1 MLARWDP
8 WQDLLEIE
16 REMRD
21 LTRRL
26 FGGGPF
32 ALLDRPV
39 TQTWAPAVDVFSRGS
54 DLVIRVELPG
64 IDPEKDLDITVHDG
78 MLTIKGER
86 RHEERVDREGYQ
98 RFESRYGAF
107 QRTIPLPQGVKE
119 GDIKATYDRGVLE
132 VVVPRA
138 GELTSARK
146 VPVAVGQGERKALV
160 TRGRKKK

>member
-8 WQDLLEIE
+8 WQELLDLE

-26 FGGGPF
+26 LGGIF
-32 ALLDRPV
+32 APSERPSA
-39 TQTWAPAVDVFSRGS
+39 QPWAPAVDVFSRDN
-54 DLVIRVELPG
+54 DLVIRAELPG
-64 IDPEKDLDITVHDG
+64 IDPEKDVEITVQDG

-86 RHEERVDREGYQ
+86 RHEERVDREGYL

-107 QRTIPLPQGVKE
+107 QRTVPLPQGVKE
-119 GDIKATYDRGVLE
+119 SDIRATYDRGILE

-138 GELTSARK
+138 GEVASVKR
-146 VPVAVGQGERKALV
+146 VPVTVGGERKALT

>member
-8 WQDLLEIE
+8 WQDLLDLE

-26 FGGGPF
+26 FGGTAFTPF
-32 ALLDRPV
+32 ERPSS
-39 TQTWAPAVDVFSRGS
+39 QPWAPAVDVFSRDN
-54 DLVIRVELPG
+54 DLVIRAELPG
-64 IDPEKDLDITVHDG
+64 IDPEKDVEITVQDG

-86 RHEERVDREGYQ
+86 RQEEHVDREGYV

-107 QRTIPLPQGVKE
+107 QRTVPLPQGVKE
-119 GDIKATYDRGVLE
+119 SDIRATYDRGVLE

-138 GELTSARK
+138 GEVASAKRI
-146 VPVAVGQGERKALV
+146 PVTAGGERKALV